1 MIQWFVE
8 PEARVEEFD
17 KLCEVQSDKASVEV
31 RPAPHPLRLDTP
43 KTGLTV
49 TAQITSRYEG
59 VVKTLHYQ
67 AGDMA
72 IVGKARLHTPPP
84 RDAIANTTLGTLR
97 H

>member
-1 MIQWFVE
+1 MKCNRTKH
-8 PEARVEEFD
+8 PSRS
-17 KLCEVQSDKASVEV
+17 VQPPTRSAS
-31 RPAPHPLRLDTP
+31 PHPLRVGTP